1 MAKSRPDFNLIDY
14 RLSDSELEQFDK
26 WLESAKLT
34 PTECFSELAQRDYK
48 CSFTFVENSEA
59 WCVSITGK
67 EDAKFNSKS
76 TLTTWGDDPIE
87 ALYLAIFKA
96 GVVFSWGIWKTKNQ
110 SRRG

>member
-1 MAKSRPDFNLIDY
+1 
-14 RLSDSELEQFDK
+14 
-26 WLESAKLT
+26 
-34 PTECFSELAQRDYK
+34 
-48 CSFTFVENSEA
+48 
-59 WCVSITGK
+59 VSITGK